1 MIQFVLLLFP
11 SIWLNWIYHRFQ
23 AMKINMKIIKSITYQ
38 NVFARVLLP
47 IYFDYRVYLWTISI
61 NLLYYYTEKHSLG
74 KTNFAQLY
82 FHLKLAVISTILFLS
97 VISTILFLSV
107 VSPFFCFEGTNFYA
121 IVDTKAERLDL
132 KIKLCPLTIFP
143 IPLSLFCRI
152 HTYKCHK
159 KHYFSFDRGGK
170 KNVTF
175 CMVLIPGVKLPT
187 ISFWDY

>member
-1 MIQFVLLLFP
+1 MGFKQWKL
-11 SIWLNWIYHRFQ
+11 
-23 AMKINMKIIKSITYQ
+23 MKIIKSITYQ

-97 VISTILFLSV
+97 VIS
-107 VSPFFCFEGTNFYA
+107 PFFYFEGTNFYA
-121 IVDTKAERLDL
+121 IVDTKAGRLDL

-143 IPLSLFCRI
+143 NSIESILQSTHI
-152 HTYKCHK
+152 QM
-159 KHYFSFDRGGK
+159 S
-170 KNVTF
+170 
-175 CMVLIPGVKLPT
+175 
-187 ISFWDY
+187 